1 MLRWTAAGAV
11 PEPVVVQVR
20 VAPLFRGRIAAG
32 APSASR
38 DLTAEEVATNLKW
51 FAVDRVGP
59 RAAACTAAV
68 LSGVVD
74 GAALVPVVQGAR
86 ALGIERFT
94 WHLGEESPQAELAAE
109 VDVVVAVM
117 RTPRPPVAPTAR
129 ELHVVVPLEHDVLG
143 RLDAITGELLARP
156 PTRVVFQWPLPGPST
171 PPPPAHAVAIAVR
184 PQVAR
189 LAAAG
194 VAVGVKGL
202 PPCVLAPGPV
212 LGSWVDHAWRTGNR
226 WYVDADH
233 QKDAALMF
241 FPDLV
246 RLAKVESCRFC
257 EASPACD
264 GVAED
269 WMRQGLVGPLTPLR
283 A

>member
-11 PEPVVVQVR
+11 AEPAAVQVR
-20 VAPLFRGRIAAG
+20 VASRFPGRIAAG
-32 APSASR
+32 APSATR
-38 DLTAEEVATNLKW
+38 DLTPDEVLANLKW

-68 LSGVVD
+68 LSGVTD
-74 GAALVPVVQGAR
+74 PAALVPVLAAARSFGVQR
-86 ALGIERFT
+86 VT
-94 WHLGEESPQAELAAE
+94 WHLGEEAPHPELAAA

-117 RTPRPPVAPTAR
+117 RSARPAAVPGAR
-129 ELHVVVPLEHDVLG
+129 ELHVVIPLEHDVLA
-143 RLDAITGELLARP
+143 RLDAITAELAARP
-156 PTRVVFQWPLPGPST
+156 PDRVVFQWPLPGAT
-171 PPPPAHAVAIAVR
+171 APPPPAH
-184 PQVAR
+184 
-189 LAAAG
+189 LAAAT
-194 VAVGVKGL
+194 VRPHLARLSASSVPVGVKGL

-212 LGSWVDHAWRTGNR
+212 LGSWGDHAWRTGNR

-246 RLAKVESCRFC
+246 RQVKVESCRFC
-257 EASPACD
+257 DASPACD

-269 WMRQGLVGPLTPLR
+269 WLRQGLVGPLTPIR
-283 A
+283 